1 MNQKKKLILV
11 LIIGILV
18 ALHVGLFAAG
28 GKWRKMSLVLLVVDA
43 VSALLVIG
51 AVKEARKLEKK

>member
-1 MNQKKKLILV
+1 MSQKKKLILV
-11 LIIGILV
+11 LIVGLLV
-18 ALHVGLFAAG
+18 AFHAGLFAAG

-43 VSALLVIG
+43 VSALFIIG